1 MSNALRLFIRESLT
15 NEAVGQPT
23 FIKPDTTITKI
34 TKGGSATDKLMK
46 GLGKVGTTGLGRIKG
61 AASRAW
67 QGRSME
73 PRARAMRAAAGMS
86 VLGALVAGLANF
98 WGTSSGSAGTE
109 AGGEESAGAFEDK
122 ITEIISSS
130 SGTII
135 AELRTPT
142 IKIGLSSGA
151 TDEDKTAVIAAYE
164 TNYANH
170 ADAITAAAT
179 TGAYDY
185 FFTKMPAFNRC
196 KPGLNTAITSEANG
210 KTDLNI
216 KKDLESFVLNYL
228 IYHAICFTNTD
239 TASANGLDVAAL
251 EAAGFIED
259 NNSNATAYDNYNKIK
274 DCNLAQ
280 ANKIN
285 GNTACVAVIDQF
297 SA

>member
-15 NEAVGQPT
+15 NEAVGQVT
-23 FIKPDTTITKI
+23 FIKQDPTITKV

-46 GLGKVGTTGLGRIKG
+46 GLGRVGTTGLSRIKG

-86 VLGALVAGLANF
+86 VLGALAGWLSSLWGGGSGDAGAN
-98 WGTSSGSAGTE
+98 
-109 AGGEESAGAFEDK
+109 GETAAGAFEDK
-122 ITEIISSS
+122 ITEIIEKS

-142 IKIGLSSGA
+142 IEIGLNSGE
-151 TDEDKTAVIAAYE
+151 TDEDKTAVITAYE
-164 TNYANH
+164 ANYSNH
-170 ADAITAAAT
+170 ADSITAAAT
-179 TGAYDY
+179 AGGYAN
-185 FFTKMPAFNRC
+185 FFTRMPAFNTC
-196 KPGLNTAITSEANG
+196 KAALDTAITSEASSN
-210 KTDLNI
+210 TDSNI

-239 TASANGLDVAAL
+239 SASANGLDAAAL

-297 SA
+297 SE